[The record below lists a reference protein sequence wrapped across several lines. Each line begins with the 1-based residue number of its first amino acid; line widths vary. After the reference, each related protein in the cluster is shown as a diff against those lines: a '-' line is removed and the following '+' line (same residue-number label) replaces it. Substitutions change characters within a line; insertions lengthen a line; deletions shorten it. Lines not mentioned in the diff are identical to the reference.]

1 MEVRGWVWL
10 VLCAGW
16 CCVLVGAAIWIC
28 AMPVS
33 EFVQYFV
40 PIAGRMTVNNACI
53 PPHPLVCANLRTSTT
68 SKTKNISWVLLCVP
82 PSPTAPHPATRRAA
96 MLEKSHGTRE
106 ALEELLKRAVT
117 YCPQAEILWLMAAKE
132 AWLGGEV
139 DKARNILSEAFAAN
153 PDNEDIW
160 LAAFKL
166 EFENQE
172 PERARMI
179 LQKAR
184 DTETASTRRVWMKSA
199 MVERELGNAE
209 GERALLREGLQR
221 FADFDKLHLMLGQ
234 LEERT
239 GNVQGAGGMLSVWS
253 AVGILPVLLFAMTL
267 PHHRTPTIFVLPS
280 VLQCENQKSISP

>member
-1 MEVRGWVWL
+1 
-10 VLCAGW
+10 
-16 CCVLVGAAIWIC
+16 
-28 AMPVS
+28 
-33 EFVQYFV
+33 
-40 PIAGRMTVNNACI
+40 
-53 PPHPLVCANLRTSTT
+53 
-68 SKTKNISWVLLCVP
+68 
-82 PSPTAPHPATRRAA
+82 
-96 MLEKSHGTRE
+96 
-106 ALEELLKRAVT
+106 
-117 YCPQAEILWLMAAKE
+117 
-132 AWLGGEV
+132 V

>member
-1 MEVRGWVWL
+1 
-10 VLCAGW
+10 
-16 CCVLVGAAIWIC
+16 
-28 AMPVS
+28 
-33 EFVQYFV
+33 
-40 PIAGRMTVNNACI
+40 
-53 PPHPLVCANLRTSTT
+53 
-68 SKTKNISWVLLCVP
+68 
-82 PSPTAPHPATRRAA
+82 
-96 MLEKSHGTRE
+96 MLEKSHGSRE

-199 MVERELGNAE
+199 MVERELDNAQ
-209 GERALLREGLQR
+209 GERALLQQGLER
-221 FADFDKLHLMLGQ
+221 FPDFDKLHLMLGQ

-239 GNVQGAGGMLSVWS
+239 GNLQGRCGVYVAVGVGRLISSAATQHVDTRRCPSGVYRGHQALPPEHPPVGLCSLPGGTFRSGRQGPRAAGAEPPAQPGQPGPVAGGLQGGAAGGQRQGSRHAACQGAAG
-253 AVGILPVLLFAMTL
+253 ALLC
-267 PHHRTPTIFVLPS
+267 
-280 VLQCENQKSISP
+280 LQSRLL